1 MSRFFTIIA
10 VILISFTAA
19 AAQNVKKSHITVDAS
34 ELTEIAANFAF
45 PVEYK
50 TWEGTNLMVETEVS
64 IAIENKSVISYFF
77 QEGRYNTTATANN
90 GILNLNNAAALK
102 ALMTK
107 DGKTIREEV
116 KVIVYVP
123 ADFVAVGNGTFK
135 RTDMNTLAS
144 AN

>member
-34 ELTEIAANFAF
+34 ELNEIAANFAF

-50 TWEGTNLMVETEVS
+50 TWEGSNLMVETQVNVP
-64 IAIENKSVISYFF
+64 AENKNVINYFF
-77 QEGRYNTTATANN
+77 EAGRYNTTATATN
-90 GILNLNNAAALK
+90 GILNLNNAAAVK

-107 DGKTIREEV
+107 EGNTIREEV

-123 ADFVAVGNGTFK
+123 ADFVAAGNGTFK
-135 RTDMNTLAS
+135 RADMNTLAS